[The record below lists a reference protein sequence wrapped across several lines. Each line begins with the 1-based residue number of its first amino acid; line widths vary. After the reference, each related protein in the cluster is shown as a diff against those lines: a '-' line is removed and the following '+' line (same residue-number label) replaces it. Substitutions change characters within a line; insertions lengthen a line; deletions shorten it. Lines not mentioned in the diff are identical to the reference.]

1 MKKMILAYN
10 FSEERL
16 SGVKR
21 SAIAVKAAVRVVAPE
36 SFGEKIGY
44 LAGVPG
50 FEQEGTAPEGSFQ
63 DEMLLM
69 SGFDSADID
78 MMIKSLRK
86 YGVGRVALKA
96 IVTETNTGWSSVEL
110 YNAVKADHEE
120 MQRRSSKG

>member
-21 SAIAVKAAVRVVAPE
+21 SAVAVRAVVKAVPAE
-36 SFGEKIGY
+36 SFGEKIGH
-44 LAGVPG
+44 LIGIPG
-50 FEQEGTAPEGSFQ
+50 YEQEGAAPDGSFS

-78 MMIKSLRK
+78 MLIKALRK

-96 IVTETNTGWSSVEL
+96 IVTETNTGWSSTEL
-110 YNAVKADHEE
+110 YAAVKADHEE
-120 MQRRSSKG
+120 MQKRSSGN

>member
-10 FSEERL
+10 FSDERL

-21 SAIAVKAAVRVVAPE
+21 SAVAVKAAVKAVPAE
-36 SFGEKIGY
+36 SFGEKIGN
-44 LAGVPG
+44 LIGLPG
-50 FEQEGTAPEGSFQ
+50 FEQDSSVPESVFQ

-78 MMIKSLRK
+78 MLIKALRK

-96 IVTETNTGWSSVEL
+96 IVTETNIGWSSAEL
-110 YNAVKADHEE
+110 HDAVKADHEE
-120 MQRRSSKG
+120 MQRRSSGG